1 MVPPTLVKKLF
12 VYHVVAVVR
21 SITYP
26 NPVRNRRKM
35 KELVFNAKEEN
46 IPNVAVTVNETMRV
60 MRRPIESESPPKT

>member
-1 MVPPTLVKKLF
+1 MVPPTLVKKVF

-46 IPNVAVTVNETMRV
+46 IPNVAVTVNETTRV